1 MAADIQYT
9 TRARSS
15 LSNPDNWQGSI
26 VPGDNSTGA
35 ANWYDGTQLEIP
47 QAPCHLQWLHA
58 RHVWRHNSAVL
69 AGGTLACNWLD
80 IGRSNQNGG
89 NGTLTITSGS
99 ATVSG
104 TLSIPNQF
112 SSNTDSANIGQGQ
125 LYISGGSISAN
136 SIQIGNG
143 RNGANGGIGSISITG
158 GSLIINGDVRAQLQN
173 YIDAG
178 YIITAAQQ
186 NFELDYNISNS
197 GKTTL
202 KATGVFDGVTSN
214 PYPANGNI
222 ACAVNVNSVRWTGVA
237 GADSYKVYFGTS
249 ATPPLAANLDSSTR
263 TYVPS
268 NLEND
273 QVYHWRVDAIQG
285 ANTSVGADWS
295 FATNSGDDCDQLTP
309 PFTDYCEM
317 LSQEI
322 QGKKH
327 GFLAGNKT
335 YYIGGFTPSWNISGY
350 DTIGFHPLMIFI
362 VGWHGARSRYRVWP
376 MTQRLGIYKHTK
388 VAYGTVIVNGV
399 ITVCSNSDVLATR
412 SYDL

>member
-1 MAADIQYT
+1 MPRTSNHFRPILLFKSAFLGAAIVLAFIQPSLTADIKYT
-9 TRARSS
+9 D
-15 LSNPDNWQGSI
+15 LGNDHLWSNPVNWQGDT

-35 ANWYDGTQLEIP
+35 ANWYDGTQVEIP
-47 QAPCHLQWLHA
+47 SGTNAVCKGFMLGMYGSS
-58 RHVWRHNSAVL
+58 NSAVV
-69 AGGTLACNWLD
+69 AGGTLVCNWLD
-80 IGRSNQNGG
+80 IGRSNENGG
-89 NGTLTITSGS
+89 NGTMTITGGS
-99 ATVSG
+99 VTISG

-112 SSNTDSANIGQGQ
+112 SSNTDPGNIGQGQ
-125 LYISGGSISAN
+125 LYISGGSIYAN
-136 SIQIGNG
+136 SIQIGDG
-143 RNGANGGIGSISITG
+143 QNGANGGIGSISITG
-158 GSLIINGDVRAQLQN
+158 GSLIINGDVRVQLQN

-178 YIITAAQQ
+178 YISTAAQQ

-202 KATGVFDGVTSN
+202 KSTGVFNGVTSS
-214 PYPANGNI
+214 PYPADGNI
-222 ACAVNVNSVRWTGVA
+222 ACAVNVNSLRWTGVA

-249 ATPPLAANLDSSTR
+249 AAPPLVADLDSSTR

-273 QVYHWRVDAIQG
+273 QVYNWRVDAIQG
-285 ANTSVGADWS
+285 ATTSVGADWS

-335 YYIGGFTPSWNISGY
+335 YYIGGFTPSWNISG
-350 DTIGFHPLMIFI
+350 
-362 VGWHGARSRYRVWP
+362 
-376 MTQRLGIYKHTK
+376 
-388 VAYGTVIVNGV
+388 
-399 ITVCSNSDVLATR
+399 
-412 SYDL
+412 